1 MKRLLVAATVAGA
14 AAGQAFAADLPPP
27 APPPQAPAMYIPVM
41 PTIYNWGGV
50 YYGVNGGY
58 GFGKSQWTNPA
69 LGNATTGTFN
79 LSGGLVGATV
89 GANVQADA
97 FVFGVEGDIDGSW
110 LDGKSSTGLCTAVTC
125 ETRNTWLA
133 TARARVGYAADR
145 LLFYGTGGGAIGNIQ
160 AGLNGNFD
168 KSTKGGWA
176 AGAGVEAAFT
186 DNLTGRIEYLFVQLQ
201 NGACSTPGNCGI
213 PAGDTVKFST
223 SMIRVGLDYKFR

>member
-1 MKRLLVAATVAGA
+1 MKRLLIAAAVACA

-50 YYGVNGGY
+50 YYGINGGY

-97 FVFGVEGDIDGSW
+97 FVFGVEGDIDASW

-133 TARARVGYAADR
+133 TVRARVGYAADR
-145 LLFYGTGGGAIGNIQ
+145 ILFYGTGGGAIGNIQ

>member
-1 MKRLLVAATVAGA
+1 MKRLLIAATVACA
-14 AAGQAFAADLPPP
+14 AAGQAIAADLPPP
-27 APPPQAPAMYIPVM
+27 GPPPQAPAMYIPVL

-58 GFGKSQWTNPA
+58 GFGKSQWTNPV
-69 LGNATTGTFN
+69 LGNASTGTFN

-133 TARARVGYAADR
+133 TVRARVGYAADR
-145 LLFYGTGGGAIGNIQ
+145 ILFYGTGGGAIGNIQ